1 MRGQIGVVSGTG
13 LDAVITR
20 RLQLGDIGGHMAEAL
35 AHFPIKE
42 MAERVWERYFIPGG
56 KAPDAPFKSKPVP
69 SITPSKSL
77 LELIVVAN
85 FAEVWLAKRGHDG
98 MVGVNLLE
106 KIQLPTLP
114 SLYGAMLAGVDM
126 VLMGA
131 GIPRAIPGVLE
142 QLSLAHPAELRIDLA
157 GGDSELMHF
166 DPTYFSKEEMKRP
179 KFLGIVS
186 SVSLAQ
192 LLARKCTP
200 GADGFVIEGPTA
212 GGHNAPP
219 RGALQLTEEGEPL
232 YGERDIPDFEKF
244 RELGLPFWLA
254 GGYGTHEKLMEARA
268 VGAEGI
274 QVGTGF
280 AFCDESGIRPDIK
293 AEVIKR
299 SMAGE
304 MRVFTDPKASPTG
317 FPFKVLRFAGS
328 VSDQPVYQQRERI
341 CDLGY
346 LREAYRNEKGGIGYR
361 CCSEPIDDY
370 VRKGGE
376 EANTADRVCVCNGL
390 MTTVGFG
397 QVRKG
402 EEEPSLVTAGDDV
415 ANVSRYLKP
424 GKDSYT
430 ASDVI
435 DVLLGVNQ
443 ITSKDT
449 ASLVGSA
456 SA

>member
-131 GIPRAIPGVLE
+131 GIPRAITGVLE

-179 KFLGIVS
+179 KFLDIVS

-192 LLARKCTP
+192 LLTRKCTP
-200 GADGFVIEGPTA
+200 EADGFFI
-212 GGHNAPP
+212 
-219 RGALQLTEEGEPL
+219 
-232 YGERDIPDFEKF
+232 
-244 RELGLPFWLA
+244 
-254 GGYGTHEKLMEARA
+254 
-268 VGAEGI
+268 
-274 QVGTGF
+274 
-280 AFCDESGIRPDIK
+280 
-293 AEVIKR
+293 
-299 SMAGE
+299 
-304 MRVFTDPKASPTG
+304 
-317 FPFKVLRFAGS
+317 
-328 VSDQPVYQQRERI
+328 
-341 CDLGY
+341 
-346 LREAYRNEKGGIGYR
+346 
-361 CCSEPIDDY
+361 
-370 VRKGGE
+370 
-376 EANTADRVCVCNGL
+376 
-390 MTTVGFG
+390 
-397 QVRKG
+397 
-402 EEEPSLVTAGDDV
+402 
-415 ANVSRYLKP
+415 
-424 GKDSYT
+424 
-430 ASDVI
+430 
-435 DVLLGVNQ
+435 
-443 ITSKDT
+443 
-449 ASLVGSA
+449 
-456 SA
+456 